1 MRVAQLDEGDAA
13 GTGSEAPARWF
24 RVDVAD
30 GAVHELADALTGTGC
45 LVVLEDE
52 GLRVAVPGLIAS
64 EAETSLRFF
73 LGSWRYGTTALLRT
87 PPRTLAL

>member
-1 MRVAQLDEGDAA
+1 MAQLDEGDAA
-13 GTGSEAPARWF
+13 DTGSEALARWF

-30 GAVHELADALTGTGC
+30 GAVQELADALTGTGC
-45 LVVLEDE
+45 LVVLEAD

-73 LGSWRYGTTALLRT
+73 LGSWRYGTTAQLRT
-87 PPRTLAL
+87 PPQPLAL